1 MRPWALT
8 LYTRPP
14 DDKRI
19 MKTVISSW
27 LLFRLLFRPSEVF
40 EELSEIRPEP
50 HAVFFKYVL
59 WLAIIPPVFAYIGAS
74 NFGWRIGAAEPLYVP
89 AGDLVV
95 ISMAYF
101 FALLF
106 VYVSTAMVA
115 QWMAATYGA
124 RHSLGIHFALV
135 TIIAAPL
142 VVGSTMH
149 LFPSIFLNVLV
160 FIPTVMWSMYLMYK
174 GLPIVLRTN
183 PERGMLMASALIGYL
198 LVAAVCFLGLTVA
211 LLGRG
216 IGPSI
221 GV

>member
-1 MRPWALT
+1 
-8 LYTRPP
+8 
-14 DDKRI
+14 
-19 MKTVISSW
+19 MKTIISSW
-27 LLFRLLFRPSEVF
+27 LLFRLLFRPTEVF
-40 EELSEIRPEP
+40 EELSETRPEP
-50 HAVFFKYVL
+50 HSVFFKYVL

-74 NFGWRIGAAEPLYVP
+74 NFGWRIGAAEPLFVP
-89 AGDLVV
+89 PGDLVV

-106 VYVSTAMVA
+106 VYISTAIVA

-149 LFPSIFLNVLV
+149 LYPSIFLNVLV
-160 FIPTVMWSMYLMYK
+160 FIPTVMWSMYLLYK
-174 GLPIVLRTN
+174 GLPIVLRIN
-183 PERGMLMASALIGYL
+183 PEKGMLMASALIGYL
-198 LVAAVCFLGLTVA
+198 LVAAVSFLGLTVA

>member
-1 MRPWALT
+1 
-8 LYTRPP
+8 
-14 DDKRI
+14 

-27 LLFRLLFRPSEVF
+27 LLFRLLFRPTEVF
-40 EELSEIRPEP
+40 EELSETRPEP
-50 HAVFFKYVL
+50 HAVFFRYVL

-74 NFGWRIGAAEPLYVP
+74 NFGWRIGAAEPLFVP

-106 VYVSTAMVA
+106 VYVSTAIVA

-142 VVGSTMH
+142 VVGSAMH

-160 FIPTVMWSMYLMYK
+160 FIPTLMWSMYLLYK
-174 GLPIVLRTN
+174 GLPIVLRID

-198 LVAAVCFLGLTVA
+198 LVAAVSFLGLTVA

>member
-1 MRPWALT
+1 
-8 LYTRPP
+8 
-14 DDKRI
+14 

-27 LLFRLLFRPSEVF
+27 LLFRLLFRPTEVF
-40 EELSEIRPEP
+40 EELSETRPEP
-50 HAVFFKYVL
+50 HTVFFKYVL
-59 WLAIIPPVFAYIGAS
+59 WLAVIPPVFAYIGAS
-74 NFGWRIGAAEPLYVP
+74 NFGWRIGAAEPLFVP

-106 VYVSTAMVA
+106 IYVSTAIVA
-115 QWMAATYGA
+115 QWMADTYGA

-142 VVGSTMH
+142 VVGSAMH

-160 FIPTVMWSMYLMYK
+160 FIPTVMWSMYLLYK
-174 GLPIVLRTN
+174 GLPIVLRIN
-183 PERGMLMASALIGYL
+183 PEKGMLMASALIGYL
-198 LVAAVCFLGLTVA
+198 LVAAVSFLGLTVA

>member
-1 MRPWALT
+1 
-8 LYTRPP
+8 
-14 DDKRI
+14 
-19 MKTVISSW
+19 MKTAISST
-27 LLFRLLFRPSEVF
+27 LLFRLLFQPTAVF
-40 EELSEIRPEP
+40 EELSDTRPEP
-50 HAVFFKYVL
+50 HAVFLKFVL

-74 NFGWRIGAAEPLYVP
+74 NFGWRLGAAEPLFVP

-95 ISMAYF
+95 ISIGYF

-106 VYVSTAMVA
+106 GFVSTAIVA
-115 QWMAATYGA
+115 QWMASTYGA

-142 VVGSTMH
+142 VVGSVIH
-149 LFPSIFLNVLV
+149 LFPHVFLNIVVL
-160 FIPTVMWSMYLMYK
+160 IPTLMWSMYLLYK
-174 GLPIVLRTN
+174 GLPIVLRIS

-198 LVAAVCFLGLTVA
+198 LVGAVSLLGLTVA
-211 LLGRG
+211 LWGRG

>member
-1 MRPWALT
+1 
-8 LYTRPP
+8 
-14 DDKRI
+14 

-27 LLFRLLFRPSEVF
+27 LLFRLLFRPTEVF
-40 EELSEIRPEP
+40 EELSETRPEP

-74 NFGWRIGAAEPLYVP
+74 NFGWRIGAAEPLFVP

-106 VYVSTAMVA
+106 VYVSTAIIA

-124 RHSLGIHFALV
+124 RRSLGCHFALV

-142 VVGSTMH
+142 VVGSAMH

-160 FIPTVMWSMYLMYK
+160 FIPTVMWSMYLLYK
-174 GLPIVLRTN
+174 GLPVVLRIS
-183 PERGMLMASALIGYL
+183 PEKGMLMASALIGYL
-198 LVAAVCFLGLTVA
+198 LVAAVSFLGLTVA